1 MKNELDQTKNR
12 KWDSDDWDDSKFS
25 PEQKLLFAK
34 VIQHADDLIR
44 WKRLQ
49 YSERRAHDRTRWNS
63 NSRGRQAQRFFFGLQ
78 DEWCPTSFISIC
90 NICDLHMNVI
100 LEAIKNKI
108 RCMHEEGND

>member
-63 NSRGRQAQRFFFGLQ
+63 NSRGRQAQRFFSGYKMNGVRLLLYPYVIFVI
-78 DEWCPTSFISIC
+78 FI
-90 NICDLHMNVI
+90 
-100 LEAIKNKI
+100 
-108 RCMHEEGND
+108 